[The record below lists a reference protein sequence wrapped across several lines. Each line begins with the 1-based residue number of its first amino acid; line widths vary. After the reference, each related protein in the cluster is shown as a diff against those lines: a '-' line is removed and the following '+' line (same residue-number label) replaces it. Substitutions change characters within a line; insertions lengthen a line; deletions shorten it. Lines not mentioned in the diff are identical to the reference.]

1 MGFIIGDGR
10 LKYGLEQILE
20 TYYAWHVTSGIVVT
34 LDFQEIVNPAYNT
47 QRGPVEVGSIRVHW
61 DH

>member
-1 MGFIIGDGR
+1 
-10 LKYGLEQILE
+10 
-20 TYYAWHVTSGIVVT
+20 VVT